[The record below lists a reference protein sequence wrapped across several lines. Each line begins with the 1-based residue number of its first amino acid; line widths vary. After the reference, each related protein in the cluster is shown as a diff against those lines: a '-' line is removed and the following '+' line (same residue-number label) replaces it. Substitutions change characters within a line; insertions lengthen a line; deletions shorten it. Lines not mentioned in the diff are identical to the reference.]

1 MLLSHLDLWR
11 VYWECVSRPSTVF
24 ICSITAALYYLWGR
38 QCQTPAL
45 VCSEAFSAFLQE
57 HCPVVSERFSPTPWC
72 WGGRFQTLVC
82 SVLKSK
88 PHVTYR
94 NELIRTGDGGQ
105 ISLDWVDNHASAS
118 YPESSTRPTIL
129 ILPGLAGN
137 SKQPYVLHT
146 ISQATRRGYR
156 CVVFNNRG
164 AAGEELLTPR
174 TYCAANTSD
183 LEHVVQHVKGLLPQ
197 APVLGTGVS
206 MGGMLLLNYLGR
218 KRSES
223 GLVAGFT
230 VSVPWDAQK
239 SSVSM
244 EEPLNWLLFNKYL
257 TSVLCGLITRH
268 RKILEKVVDLDHVL
282 KSQSIREFDERFT
295 SLLFGYKSCEDYYVD
310 ASPDKKLHNTAVP
323 ILCLNAADDPFSPKS
338 TFPLSIVQD
347 LPNVALL
354 LTAHGGHIAFMQ
366 GLFPR
371 GENYMERLFSQFVHA
386 AFEHPT
392 DINKACCIK

>member
-1 MLLSHLDLWR
+1 MLLSHLDMWR
-11 VYWECVSRPSTVF
+11 LYWECVSRPSTVF
-24 ICSITAALYYLWGR
+24 ICSLTAALYYLWGR

-45 VCSEAFSAFLQE
+45 VCSEAFSAFLHK

-82 SVLKSK
+82 SVLKSR

-164 AAGEELLTPR
+164 VAGEELLTPL

-282 KSQSIREFDERFT
+282 KSQTIREFDERFT
-295 SLLFGYKSCEDYYVD
+295 SLLFGYKSCEDYYLD

-323 ILCLNAADDPFSPKS
+323 ILCLNAADDPFSPQS

-354 LTAHGGHIAFMQ
+354 LTAHGGHIAFLQ

-386 AFEHPT
+386 AFEHPR

>member
-1 MLLSHLDLWR
+1 MLLSHLEMWR
-11 VYWECVSRPSTVF
+11 LYWECVSRPSTVV
-24 ICSITAALYYLWGR
+24 ICSLTAALYYLWGR
-38 QCQTPAL
+38 KCQTPAL
-45 VCSEAFSAFLQE
+45 VCSEAFSAFLHK
-57 HCPVVSERFSPTPWC
+57 HCPLVSERFSPTPWC
-72 WGGRFQTLVC
+72 WGGRLQTLVF
-82 SVLKSK
+82 SVLKSR

-105 ISLDWVDNHASAS
+105 ISLDWVDNHASES

-137 SKQPYVLHT
+137 SKQPYVLHA

-164 AAGEELLTPR
+164 VAGEELLTPL

-183 LEHVVQHVKGLLPQ
+183 LERVVQHVKGLHPE

-230 VSVPWDAQK
+230 VSVPWDAHK
-239 SSVSM
+239 SSISM
-244 EEPLNWLLFNKYL
+244 EQPLNWLLFNKYL
-257 TSVLCGLITRH
+257 TSVVCRLITRH
-268 RKILEKVVDLDHVL
+268 RKILENVVDLDHVL
-282 KSQSIREFDERFT
+282 KSQTIREFDERFT
-295 SLLFGYKSCEDYYVD
+295 SLLFGYKSCEDYYHD

-323 ILCLNAADDPFSPKS
+323 ILCLNAADDPFSPQS
-338 TFPLSIVQD
+338 TFPLSIVQG

-354 LTAHGGHIAFMQ
+354 LTAHGGHIAFME

-371 GENYMERLFSQFVHA
+371 GENYMERLFGQFVQA
-386 AFEHPT
+386 AFEHPG
-392 DINKACCIK
+392 DINKACGL